1 MKKLLMLLAI
11 CMALLCLF
19 ATALA
24 EVEIEIVDANYI
36 RLPQEGGMKMRFR
49 NTDQWTFVTNDN
61 LDEHLDMVLARGGT
75 EEQIRERYAR
85 ESFMFEAYS
94 DQLPKDACIRVEFF
108 EDDLT
113 RYAWHTRHL
122 DAEKRK
128 YFFDSMANGMYIP
141 WYDVYQGYA
150 GQNQENA
157 AALAYFTAMP
167 GAGLESGY
175 MKLRLINGRMYV
187 VTYNVSGRFAG
198 LPNLLKG
205 KDEEAMSH
213 HSPVHQDITFDEK
226 LLPQL
231 TAFTLD
237 SEVPMQADVGDLT
250 LTGSIRAG
258 GNLAVTLD
266 GEEVPLQLNRD
277 NGKFTVVLPLN
288 VEGDREVVF
297 TATHSK
303 NTERVERYNINVS
316 SIRTKLQ
323 FTELPQD
330 RVKSGDVKVAGESDP
345 GATVSLT
352 LDEGEP
358 ILLTADE
365 EGKFAHT
372 FTLKD
377 NAQHHLLVM
386 ATAPDYKDTFQMETW
401 FITEFEAAL
410 DGVTV
415 FRSKMKDIAIEDI
428 AADPEAYLG
437 ERVKVETHI
446 IKVDILEDGLGLYCK
461 KYFKKKYYSQ
471 EEPEPVYFYVKLYGY
486 ARCEPRPYMAL
497 DVYGVVN
504 GTCVYEGAPVPV
516 IDMHYGVY
524 TVYK

>member
-1 MKKLLMLLAI
+1 MKKLWMLLTI
-11 CMALLCLF
+11 CLALLCLC

-36 RLPQEGGMKMRFR
+36 RLPQEGGMRLRFR
-49 NTDQWTFVTNDN
+49 NTDQWTFVTKDN
-61 LDEHLDMVLARGGT
+61 LDEHLDLVLARGGT

-85 ESFMFEAYS
+85 ASFMFEAYS

-113 RYAWHTRHL
+113 RYAWHARHL
-122 DAEKRK
+122 DLEKRTH
-128 YFFDSMANGMYIP
+128 FFDSMASGMYIP
-141 WYDVYQGYA
+141 WYDVYQGWA
-150 GQNQENA
+150 GRNHENA
-157 AALAYFTAMP
+157 NGSAYFTSTPHM
-167 GAGLESGY
+167 GFESGI
-175 MKLRLINGRMYV
+175 MILRLINGRMYV
-187 VTYNVSGRFAG
+187 LTYNAYGRFAG
-198 LPNLLKG
+198 LPNLLTKE
-205 KDEEAMSH
+205 DEKAWNLT
-213 HSPVHQDITFDEK
+213 PIYDDITFSEK

-237 SEVPMQADVGDLT
+237 GEVPMQADVGDLT

-258 GNLAVTLD
+258 GNLVVTLD
-266 GEEVPLQLNRD
+266 GENVPVKLNRD

-297 TATHSK
+297 TATHPK
-303 NTERVERYNINVS
+303 NTERVEHYTINVS

-345 GATVSLT
+345 GATISLT
-352 LDEGEP
+352 LDEGEA

-377 NAQHHLLVM
+377 HAQHHLFVM
-386 ATAPDYKDTFQMETW
+386 ATAPDYKDTFKMETW

-415 FRSKMKDIAIEDI
+415 FRSKMKDIKIEDI

-437 ERVKVETHI
+437 ERVKVEAHI

-461 KYFKKKYYSQ
+461 KYFQRKYYGQ

-486 ARCEPRPYMAL
+486 ARCEPRPFMVL

-504 GTCVYEGAPVPV
+504 GTCVYDGAPVPV